1 VNVAEGDDLII
12 FIDGDGRLD
21 MEAHPLIGGTGRFAW
36 STASA
41 KPPRAMSVG
50 ASQVM
55 WSASVRR

>member
-36 STASA
+36 WQ
-41 KPPRAMSVG
+41 PL
-50 ASQVM
+50 
-55 WSASVRR
+55 RRHRRGR